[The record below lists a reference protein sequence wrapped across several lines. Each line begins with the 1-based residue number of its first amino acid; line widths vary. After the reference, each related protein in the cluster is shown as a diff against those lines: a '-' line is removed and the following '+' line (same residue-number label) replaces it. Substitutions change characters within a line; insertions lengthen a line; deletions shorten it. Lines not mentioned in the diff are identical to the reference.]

1 MRRRGLLAVAI
12 VVAGTSWGLAAQV
25 VVPPVPSGQSRDRGE
40 LPPPA
45 NTGTGLIMGTVT
57 MAGSGRPV
65 EGVRVTLNGA
75 ELRGSRSALTN
86 DDGQFVFSSL
96 PAGTFTVRATLTG
109 HISGTY
115 GQKQPGKPGT
125 SIALA
130 DGQQLK
136 NASFEIAKGGVISGS
151 VFDEKSRPSIGTP
164 VRVMRWMIQSGERI
178 LTTAGNGTTD
188 DRGVYRIYNL
198 TPGDYLVSA
207 VPRNTASEIFTTAD
221 AMNQARM
228 EAITV
233 SIDSGGRVVNSSG
246 IAGPGEPVQGYAPV
260 FYPGTTQVV
269 TARAIRVGIAEE
281 QLGIDFGLQRV
292 ALSTVTGQVVVPS
305 GQSPTTVQI
314 RLLQTEGG
322 ALGLGQ
328 QTARPSQNGTFSFRS
343 VVPGQ
348 YTVFATANVVE
359 PRAPGSTSASAE
371 RVEMLNREL
380 QMMQSGVSNVQAN
393 QQPGAQRRIW
403 AQADVFVDGAVPPVV
418 SLTMQEGLPVSG
430 HITFDGTA
438 PQPTGNQRVRVMMN
452 PLGAALQSLGL
463 GNLSATVD
471 AGGRFTVNG
480 VIPGRYRVS
489 ASGAQGWSVKSA
501 IANGVDVLDFPF
513 DIAAGE
519 STPNVTIQFG
529 DRNTDLKGVLTDATG
544 APSSDYSVVIFPDD
558 QRYWVPFA
566 RRMRSTRP
574 ATDGRFAFVGFPP
587 GEYRIAAVTDV
598 ETGEWLDPE
607 FLRQLLPASIS
618 VRLAD
623 GQQVT
628 QDIRV
633 R

>member
-151 VFDEKSRPSIGTP
+151 VFDEKNRPSIGTP

-207 VPRNTASEIFTTAD
+207 VPRNTASEIVTTAD
-221 AMNQARM
+221 AMNQARTAELM
-228 EAITV
+228 SLGLAAPASPITV
-233 SIDSGGRVVNSSG
+233 SIDSSGRVINSSG

-260 FYPGTTQVV
+260 FYPGTTQLV

-292 ALSTVTGQVVVPS
+292 ALSTVTGQVVVPN
-305 GQSPTTVQI
+305 GQNPTTIQI

-328 QTARPSQNGTFSFRS
+328 QTARPAQNGTFSFRS

-348 YTVFATANVVE
+348 YTVFATANIVE
-359 PRAPGSTSASAE
+359 PRTPGPVSAPAE
-371 RVEMLNREL
+371 RVEMLAVN
-380 QMMQSGVSNVQAN
+380 
-393 QQPGAQRRIW
+393 QPGVQRRIW

-438 PQPTGNQRVRVMMN
+438 PQPTGSQRVRVMMN

-489 ASGAQGWSVKSA
+489 ASGAQGWSVKSV

>member
-1 MRRRGLLAVAI
+1 MRLRALVALAI
-12 VVAGTSWGLAAQV
+12 VATATSWGLSAQV
-25 VVPPVPSGQSRDRGE
+25 SRDTGAV
-40 LPPPA
+40 PPPA
-45 NTGTGLIMGTVT
+45 TTGTGLIMGTVT
-57 MAGSGRPV
+57 MAGSGQPV
-65 EGVRVTLNGA
+65 DGVRVTLNGA

-86 DDGQFVFSSL
+86 DDGQFAFVDL

-164 VRVMRWMIQSGERI
+164 VRVMRWVMQSGERI
-178 LTTAGNGTTD
+178 LTTTGNGTTD
-188 DRGVYRIYNL
+188 DRGIYRIYNL
-198 TPGDYLVSA
+198 SPGDYLVSA
-207 VPRNTASEIFTTAD
+207 VPRNTSAEVFTSVD
-221 AMNQARM
+221 MVNQARM
-228 EAITV
+228 GELTSLGLVTPSTPI
-233 SIDSGGRVVNSSG
+233 SISATNDSSGRVVTASSAVG
-246 IAGPGEPVQGYAPV
+246 AGEPVQGYAPV
-260 FYPGTTQVV
+260 FYPGTTQVA
-269 TARAIRVGIAEE
+269 TAQTVRVGVSTE

-292 ALSTVTGQVVVPS
+292 ALSTVSGQVVVPN
-305 GQSPTTVQI
+305 GQSPTTIQI
-314 RLLQTEGG
+314 RLLQADSS

-328 QTARPSQNGTFSFRS
+328 QTARPAQNGSFSFRS

-348 YTVFATANVVE
+348 YTIFAVASVVE
-359 PRAPGSTSASAE
+359 PRTPGQAPTPVVQNQSPAS
-371 RVEMLNREL
+371 
-380 QMMQSGVSNVQAN
+380 
-393 QQPGAQRRIW
+393 PRRIW
-403 AQADVFVDGAVPPVV
+403 AQADVFVDGAVPPMV
-418 SLTMQEGLPVSG
+418 SLTMQEGLPLSG

-438 PQPTGNQRVRVMMN
+438 PQPTGNQRVRVMLN
-452 PLGAALQSLGL
+452 PLGAVQLLGM
-463 GNLSATVD
+463 GNLSTTVD
-471 AGGRFTVNG
+471 AGGRFTLNG

-489 ASGAQGWSVKSA
+489 ASGAQGWSVKTV
-501 IANGVDVLDFPF
+501 IANGVDVLDFPLT
-513 DIAAGE
+513 IAADE
-519 STPNVTIQFG
+519 RAPDLTVQFG
-529 DRNTDLKGVLTDATG
+529 DRNTDLKGVLSDATG
-544 APSSDYSVVIFPDD
+544 TPSSEFSVVIFPSDE
-558 QRYWVPFA
+558 RYWVPFA

-574 ATDGRFAFVGFPP
+574 ATDGKFAFVGLPP

-623 GQQVT
+623 GQQTT

>member
-1 MRRRGLLAVAI
+1 MRLRELLAFAI
-12 VVAGTSWGLAAQV
+12 VATATSWGLAAQV
-25 VVPPVPSGQSRDRGE
+25 SRDSGAV
-40 LPPPA
+40 PPPA

-57 MAGSGRPV
+57 MAGSGQAV
-65 EGVRVTLNGA
+65 EGVRVTLNGV
-75 ELRGSRSALTN
+75 ELRGSRSVLTN
-86 DDGQFVFSSL
+86 DDGQFVFSDL
-96 PAGTFTVRATLTG
+96 PAGTFTVRAALTG

-125 SIALA
+125 SIVLA
-130 DGQQLK
+130 AGQQLK

-164 VRVMRWMIQSGERI
+164 VRVMRWMMQSGERL
-178 LTTAGNGTTD
+178 LTTAGNATTD
-188 DRGVYRIYNL
+188 DRGIYRIYNL
-198 TPGDYLVSA
+198 SPGDYLVSA
-207 VPRNTASEIFTTAD
+207 VPRNTSAEVFTSVD
-221 AMNQARM
+221 MMNQARM
-228 EAITV
+228 AELSSLGLASPGSQI
-233 SIDSGGRVVNSSG
+233 SISATIDANGRVVSSPG
-246 IAGPGEPVQGYAPV
+246 AGAGVPVQGYAPV
-260 FYPGTTQVV
+260 FYPGTTQLA
-269 TARAIRVGIAEE
+269 TAQTVRVGVSSE

-292 ALSTVTGQVVVPS
+292 ALSTVSGQVVVPN

-314 RLLQTEGG
+314 RLLQSESG

-328 QTARPSQNGTFSFRS
+328 QTARPAQNGSFAFRS

-348 YTVFATANVVE
+348 YTIFATASVVE
-359 PRAPGSTSASAE
+359 PRAPGQAPAPVMQNQPPAS
-371 RVEMLNREL
+371 
-380 QMMQSGVSNVQAN
+380 
-393 QQPGAQRRIW
+393 PRRIW
-403 AQADVFVDGAVPPVV
+403 AQADVFVDGAVPPIV
-418 SLTMQEGLPVSG
+418 SLTMQEGLPLSG

-438 PQPTGNQRVRVMMN
+438 PQPTGNQRVRVMLN
-452 PLGAALQSLGL
+452 PLGAALQSLGM
-463 GNLSATVD
+463 GNLSTTVD
-471 AGGRFTVNG
+471 AGGRFTING

-489 ASGAQGWSVKSA
+489 ASGAQGWSVKSV

-513 DIAAGE
+513 DITPGE
-519 STPNVTIQFG
+519 SAPNVTIQFG

-544 APSSDYSVVIFPDD
+544 TPSPDYSVVIFPSD

-574 ATDGRFAFVGFPP
+574 ATDGRFAFIGLPP
-587 GEYRIAAVTDV
+587 GEYQIAAVTDV

>member
-1 MRRRGLLAVAI
+1 MRLSKLLVFAI
-12 VVAGTSWGLAAQV
+12 VATATSWVTAAQ

-221 AMNQARM
+221 AMNQART

-260 FYPGTTQVV
+260 FYPGTTQLA
-269 TARAIRVGIAEE
+269 TARTIRVGIAEE
-281 QLGIDFGLQRV
+281 QLGIDFGLQRA
-292 ALSTVTGQVVVPS
+292 ALTTVSGQVVVPN
-305 GQSPTTVQI
+305 GQNPTTIQI

-328 QTARPSQNGTFSFRS
+328 QTARPAQNGTFSFRS

-393 QQPGAQRRIW
+393 QQPGAQRRLW
-403 AQADVFVDGAVPPVV
+403 AQADVFVDGAVPPLV

-438 PQPTGNQRVRVMMN
+438 PQPTGTQRVRVMLN

-463 GNLSATVD
+463 GNLAATVD

>member
-151 VFDEKSRPSIGTP
+151 VFDEKNRPSIGTP

-207 VPRNTASEIFTTAD
+207 VPRNTASEVFTTAD

-233 SIDSGGRVVNSSG
+233 SIDSGGRVINSSG

-260 FYPGTTQVV
+260 FYPGTTQLV
-269 TARAIRVGIAEE
+269 TARSVRVGIAEE

-292 ALSTVTGQVVVPS
+292 ALSTVTGQVVVPN

-393 QQPGAQRRIW
+393 QQPGAQRRLW
-403 AQADVFVDGAVPPVV
+403 AQADVFVDGAVPPLV

-438 PQPTGNQRVRVMMN
+438 PQPTGTQRVRVMLN

-463 GNLSATVD
+463 GNLAATVD

-574 ATDGRFAFVGFPP
+574 ATDGRFAFVGLPP
-587 GEYRIAAVTDV
+587 GEYRMAAVTDV

>member
-12 VVAGTSWGLAAQV
+12 LIAGTSWGLAAQ
-25 VVPPVPSGQSRDRGE
+25 SRDTGATA
-40 LPPPA
+40 PPPT
-45 NTGTGLIMGTVT
+45 TGTGMMMGTIS
-57 MAGSGRPV
+57 MDGSGQPV
-65 EGVRVTLNGA
+65 DGARVTLNGA

-86 DDGQFVFSSL
+86 DAGQFVFTDL
-96 PAGTFTVRATLTG
+96 PAGTFTLRATLTG

-125 SIALA
+125 SIVLA
-130 DGQQLK
+130 AAQQLK
-136 NASFEIAKGGVISGS
+136 NVSFTIAKGGVISGS

-164 VRVMRWMIQSGERI
+164 VRVMRWMIQSGERV
-178 LTTAGNGTTD
+178 LTTAGNATTD
-188 DRGVYRIYNL
+188 DRGMYRIYNL
-198 TPGDYLVSA
+198 APGEYLVSA
-207 VPRNTASEIFTTAD
+207 VPRNTPAEVFTTSDVMEAE
-221 AMNQARM
+221 ARM
-228 EAITV
+228 SELMSLGRASPAAPINV
-233 SIDSGGRVVNSSG
+233 SIDSNGRVVNTTG
-246 IAGPGEPVQGYAPV
+246 AAGPGEPVLGYAPV
-260 FYPGTTQVV
+260 FYPGTTQLT
-269 TARAIRVGIAEE
+269 TARSVRVGIAEE

-292 ALSTVTGQVVVPS
+292 ALTTVSGQVIVPN
-305 GQSPTTVQI
+305 GQNPTTVQI
-314 RLLQTEGG
+314 RLMQAEGG

-328 QTARPSQNGTFSFRS
+328 QTARPTQTGTFTFRS

-359 PRAPGSTSASAE
+359 PRVPGQAPASPDRGE
-371 RVEMLNREL
+371 V
-380 QMMQSGVSNVQAN
+380 VNVQVN
-393 QQPGAQRRIW
+393 QQGMQRRIW
-403 AQADVFVDGAVPPVV
+403 AQADVFVDGAVPPMV
-418 SLTMQEGLPVSG
+418 SLTMQEGLSLSG
-430 HITFDGTA
+430 NITFQGTA
-438 PQPTGNQRVRVMMN
+438 PQPTGNNQRVRVMLN

-463 GNLSATVD
+463 GNLSTTVD
-471 AGGRFTVNG
+471 AGGRFTLNG

-489 ASGAQGWSVKSA
+489 ASGAQGWSVKSVM
-501 IANGVDVLDFPF
+501 ANGVDVLDFPF
-513 DIAAGE
+513 DIVGGE
-519 STPNVTIQFG
+519 TTPTVTIQFG

-544 APSSDYSVVIFPDD
+544 APSSDYTVVIFPDD

-574 ATDGRFAFVGFPP
+574 ATDGKFAFVGLPP

-623 GQQVT
+623 GQQTT

>member
-1 MRRRGLLAVAI
+1 MRLSKLLVFAI
-12 VVAGTSWGLAAQV
+12 VATATSWVTAAQ

-393 QQPGAQRRIW
+393 QQPGAQRRLW
-403 AQADVFVDGAVPPVV
+403 AQADVFVDGAVPPLV
-418 SLTMQEGLPVSG
+418 SLTMHEGLPVSG

-438 PQPTGNQRVRVMMN
+438 PQPTGTQRVRVMLN

>member
-1 MRRRGLLAVAI
+1 MRLREFVAI
-12 VVAGTSWGLAAQV
+12 AIVATATSWGLVAQV
-25 VVPPVPSGQSRDRGE
+25 SRDSGAT
-40 LPPPA
+40 PPSA
-45 NTGTGLIMGTVT
+45 TTGTGLIMGTVT
-57 MAGSGRPV
+57 MAGSGQPV
-65 EGVRVTLNGA
+65 EGVRVTLNGV

-86 DDGQFVFSSL
+86 DDGQFVFSEL
-96 PAGTFTVRATLTG
+96 PAGSFTVRATLTG

-125 SIALA
+125 SIVLA
-130 DGQQLK
+130 AGQQLK

-164 VRVMRWMIQSGERI
+164 VRVMRWVMQSGERL
-178 LTTAGNGTTD
+178 LTTAGNATTD
-188 DRGVYRIYNL
+188 DRGIYRIYNL
-198 TPGDYLVSA
+198 SPGDYLVSA
-207 VPRNTASEIFTTAD
+207 IPRNTSAEVFTSVD
-221 AMNQARM
+221 MMNQARM
-228 EAITV
+228 TELSSLGLASPISISATIDGSGRAV
-233 SIDSGGRVVNSSG
+233 SAPGGG
-246 IAGPGEPVQGYAPV
+246 AGVPVQGYAPV
-260 FYPGTTQVV
+260 FYPGTTQVA
-269 TARAIRVGIAEE
+269 TAQAVRVGVSTE

-292 ALSTVTGQVVVPS
+292 ALSTVSGQVVVPN
-305 GQSPTTVQI
+305 GQSPTTIQI
-314 RLLQTEGG
+314 RLLQSESG

-328 QTARPSQNGTFSFRS
+328 QTARPAQNGSFSFRS

-348 YTVFATANVVE
+348 YTIFATANVVE
-359 PRAPGSTSASAE
+359 PRTPGQAPTPVVQNQPPTS
-371 RVEMLNREL
+371 
-380 QMMQSGVSNVQAN
+380 
-393 QQPGAQRRIW
+393 QRRIW

-418 SLTMQEGLPVSG
+418 SLTMQEGLPLSG
-430 HITFDGTA
+430 HVTFDGTA
-438 PQPTGNQRVRVMMN
+438 PQPTGNQRVRVMLN
-452 PLGAALQSLGL
+452 PLGAALQSLGM
-463 GNLSATVD
+463 GNLSTTVD
-471 AGGRFTVNG
+471 AGGRFTING

-489 ASGAQGWSVKSA
+489 ASGAQGWSVKSV

-519 STPNVTIQFG
+519 NAPNVTIQFG

-544 APSSDYSVVIFPDD
+544 TPSPDYSVVIFPSD

-574 ATDGRFAFVGFPP
+574 ATDGRFAFIGLPP
-587 GEYRIAAVTDV
+587 GEYQIAAVTDV